1 MKNLL
6 TNIVFTR
13 MKMQLYHSFHLPTT
27 RSHLKVDQSS
37 HVQFIYKYILMIS
50 NMSIQDAQ
58 RAVAVAKKSLLDT
71 GGQSPNEGNI
81 LVRGRPVCD
90 DGWGD
95 NEADVACR

>member
-1 MKNLL
+1 
-6 TNIVFTR
+6 
-13 MKMQLYHSFHLPTT
+13 
-27 RSHLKVDQSS
+27 
-37 HVQFIYKYILMIS
+37 MIS

-95 NEADVACR
+95 NEADVACRWGLVIFVSIPCCG